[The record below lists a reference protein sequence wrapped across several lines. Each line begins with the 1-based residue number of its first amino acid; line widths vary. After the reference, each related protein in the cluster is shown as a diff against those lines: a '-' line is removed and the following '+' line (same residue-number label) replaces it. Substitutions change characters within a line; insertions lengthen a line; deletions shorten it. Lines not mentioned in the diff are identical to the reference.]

1 MRLLLASAALAA
13 TVAMSFPVTAAT
25 AAVPTKAPFGCDA
38 RAGQTCYFL
47 IFYQGGRGR
56 VIILPAGM
64 KESIPEVVVG
74 RDSYCVGLSRTPSY
88 KCTRKVIN
96 ATYNN

>member
-1 MRLLLASAALAA
+1 MRILLASAALAA
-13 TVAMSFPVTAAT
+13 MVTMLLPAAATTAAP
-25 AAVPTKAPFGCDA
+25 AKAPFGCDA